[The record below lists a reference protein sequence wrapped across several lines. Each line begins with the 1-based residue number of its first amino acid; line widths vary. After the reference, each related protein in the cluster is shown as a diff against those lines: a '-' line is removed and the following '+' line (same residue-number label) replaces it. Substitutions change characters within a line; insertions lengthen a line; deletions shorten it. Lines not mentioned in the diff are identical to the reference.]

1 VSKEPVQTKF
11 GWHVIR
17 LEETRKLD
25 FPTFEKLKNRIGN
38 QMQQIQLRKYVQEL
52 RAGAK
57 IE

>member
-1 VSKEPVQTKF
+1 
-11 GWHVIR
+11 

-25 FPTFEKLKNRIGN
+25 FPTYDKLKNRIAG
-38 QMQQIQLRKYVQEL
+38 QMQQFQLRKYVQEL